1 MASLSQ
7 PEWLP
12 DAQAPT
18 TTRHEDI
25 YAQQVESL
33 ANHSGVGGLCR
44 WCYSLHAILCIL
56 HLVLLAMLW
65 HHPEHR
71 FTLPFDNSIL
81 SSGLST
87 FLQAFYTLYT
97 ALLVLITQRLALSA
111 SLSRTQT
118 LTTTHD
124 IFEAW
129 GGLGAAA
136 LTLWRQTK
144 VAVSTSATILVFLYL
159 TCISVLHVASP
170 TIMQFQPYNASQ
182 GTVIVSNSTWPNPSV
197 NLTSLEWSGTTP
209 IAPLMFGFGSSVLST
224 SGLVNSTLYDT
235 FPRNQ
240 AIVKASVNASTIRA
254 NCGLLPVLSSAD
266 GFVDFTFR
274 ASLSAMENI
283 TVGMGVPYE
292 ILFLHTAQYQCVTG
306 TCFNYPL
313 LFVVSTA
320 MELSSSIQT
329 QVSVNTT
336 WQFTPIGE
344 AQNSSTTVYPIAC
357 SLYVI
362 HHESVLDVQED
373 ILWSTMNH
381 SDESS
386 QGWSL
391 WSSQAT
397 TSNGTNSEALNKGV
411 CYGTSLCAITID
423 KPDGY
428 SCPAIST
435 IDVYLM
441 SLLGVNASAN
451 SIMATSMS
459 SAHPSITLSSTQL
472 EAAIS
477 KLAAE
482 LIWLAGQLGES
493 NGGFAFTSTS
503 NDATEF
509 VLRWKL
515 NVISAV
521 TASFVLLAIIY
532 FVGSPTNQSTSINGI
547 SVLEILWIGAHT
559 HKLRDI
565 FHKKATPSPEEL
577 RAMGVFDTCLITDV
591 TGSNSERMKEHQI
604 SRSPTSM
611 LELEDVHIA
620 LISVFVHHTEHHIII
635 PLESTGITIACKAA
649 LQLFYTLY
657 TAMLVFMTQQLTK
670 RRAMASRRD
679 LTSVHDISR
688 AWTGVGSAVI
698 SLSQQRKGPASFWM
712 TLWTTVYLACVS
724 VLHISSSAVME
735 FQAFNGTTA
744 NMVQSTL
751 AWPSPS
757 VSLQDLNWTDITP
770 LVTVV
775 EKLPDLSTEGLFFNT
790 VYDRPTATSESFYA
804 TVNATTVD
812 ARCGLLSN
820 ISYNSEKKSAIF
832 TPSPLDVC
840 EFSSIFFPGNNT
852 VKFVNQILFNIALEA
867 DAHDWPSDS
876 LLLTYLVGCSLDATT
891 VLDTLDLRKDILS
904 NSHPTD
910 SDMSAHSQQWM
921 LWSSANASE
930 LSSGISVAMASA
942 PQANCPVSSNSND
955 QLCTFTSLDFAL
967 TTGSSMAPVVTLGQ
981 HQFENTVSKIAAY
994 LIWLAGHTDP
1004 VGFQPAHGTSKVTD
1018 EIVQL
1023 RLNINI
1029 IPLAFALG
1037 ASVIIFILVF
1047 YMVGVTPTRPLA
1059 ASSLGVLETLWLE
1072 SRSQRIHERM
1082 LEVDNPSLDNLR
1094 RAGMFK
1100 VCITEELAETK
1111 ESPEQELLLVDD

>member
-1 MASLSQ
+1 MLGKSVMSVHVCHVWSMLWILESQLWVRAMASLSQ

-18 TTRHEDI
+18 TTRHKDI
-25 YAQQVESL
+25 YVQQVESL
-33 ANHSGVGGLCR
+33 ANHSGVGGLCH
-44 WCYSLHAILCIL
+44 WYYSLHAILCIL

-71 FTLPFDNSIL
+71 FMLPFNNSIL

-87 FLQAFYTLYT
+87 FLQAFYT
-97 ALLVLITQRLALSA
+97 
-111 SLSRTQT
+111 TQT

-124 IFEAW
+124 IYEAW

-136 LTLWRQTK
+136 LTLWWQTK
-144 VAVSTSATILVFLYL
+144 VAVLTSATILVFLYL

-182 GTVIVSNSTWPNPSV
+182 GMVIISNSTWPNPSV
-197 NLTSLEWSGTTP
+197 NLTSLDWSGTTP

-224 SGLVNSTLYDT
+224 SGLVNSTLYNT

-240 AIVKASVNASTIRA
+240 AIVKASVNASTIRT

-266 GFVDFTFR
+266 SFETFTFR

-283 TVGMGVPYE
+283 TVDMAVS
-292 ILFLHTAQYQCVTG
+292 F
-306 TCFNYPL
+306 
-313 LFVVSTA
+313 STA

-329 QVSVNTT
+329 QEEKLRTLPQ
-336 WQFTPIGE
+336 QFIPLP
-344 AQNSSTTVYPIAC
+344 V
-357 SLYVI
+357 
-362 HHESVLDVQED
+362 HFLDVQED

-397 TSNGTNSEALNKGV
+397 TINGTNSEALNKGILSALLSADFPTELGQPGPQLF
-411 CYGTSLCAITID
+411 CQGD
-423 KPDGY
+423 F
-428 SCPAIST
+428 CPAIST
-435 IDVYLM
+435 IDV
-441 SLLGVNASAN
+441 
-451 SIMATSMS
+451 IMATSMS
-459 SAHPSITLSSTQL
+459 SAYPSITLSSTQL
-472 EAAIS
+472 EVAIS

-482 LIWLAGQLGES
+482 LIWLGES

-515 NVISAV
+515 NINKVSVISAV

-559 HKLRDI
+559 HKLREI

-577 RAMGVFDTCLITDV
+577 RDMGVFYTCLITDV

-604 SRSPTSM
+604 SRSLSM
-611 LELEDVHIA
+611 LELEDGSTQVHIA
-620 LISVFVHHTEHHIII
+620 LISIFVHHTEHHIII
-635 PLESTGITIACKAA
+635 PLESMGITIACKAA

-657 TAMLVFMTQQLTK
+657 MAMLVFMTQQLTK
-670 RRAMASRRD
+670 CRAMTSRRD

-698 SLSQQRKGPASFWM
+698 SLSQQRKGPVSFWM

-757 VSLQDLNWTDITP
+757 VSLQDLNWTNITP
-770 LVTVV
+770 LVTIV

-790 VYDRPTATSESFYA
+790 VYDRPLATSESFYA
-804 TVNATTVD
+804 IVNATAVD
-812 ARCGLLSN
+812 ARCG
-820 ISYNSEKKSAIF
+820 
-832 TPSPLDVC
+832 
-840 EFSSIFFPGNNT
+840 NNA
-852 VKFVNQILFNIALEA
+852 VKFVNPIELRSSQPHQDSCSGCDDYLFFFVTTAMEV
-867 DAHDWPSDS
+867 DATSLVPGLSVGVNWTNVIDS
-876 LLLTYLVGCSLDATT
+876 LLLTYLVGCSLNATT
-891 VLDTLDLRKDILS
+891 VLDTLDLKKDILS
-904 NSHPTD
+904 SSHPMD
-910 SDMSAHSQQWM
+910 SDMLVHSQQWM

-942 PQANCPVSSNSND
+942 LQANCPVSSNSND
-955 QLCTFTSLDFAL
+955 QLCTFTSLDFYIMESLRINVTNSAL
-967 TTGSSMAPVVTLGQ
+967 TTGSSMAPVVILGQ
-981 HQFENTVSKIAAY
+981 HQFEKTVSKIAAY
-994 LIWLAGHTDP
+994 LIWFAGHTDP
-1004 VGFQPAHGTSKVTD
+1004 VSFQPAHGTSKVTD

-1023 RLNINI
+1023 QLNPPQINI
-1029 IPLAFALG
+1029 IPLVFALG

-1047 YMVGVTPTRPLA
+1047 YMVGVTLTRPLV
-1059 ASSLGVLETLWLE
+1059 ASSLVH
-1072 SRSQRIHERM
+1072 SRAHVGS
-1082 LEVDNPSLDNLR
+1082 
-1094 RAGMFK
+1094 
-1100 VCITEELAETK
+1100 
-1111 ESPEQELLLVDD
+1111 